1 MNKENMKNMVV
12 LKDLPSNIVEEAI
25 IILKSNVKVN
35 NINTKINNAKGNKK
49 LKKENERNS
58 KEYIVNEAQM
68 VISNYLSSIEKE
80 KKKTYC
86 INKKIESK
94 YKKTRIVCIF
104 LFISLILSFII
115 K

>member
-25 IILKSNVKVN
+25 IILKPNVKVN
-35 NINTKINNAKGNKK
+35 NINTKENAKENKK
-49 LKKENERNS
+49 VKKVREQNS

-68 VISNYLSSIEKE
+68 VISNYLSSIEKQ

-94 YKKTRIVCIF
+94 YKKNRIVCIF